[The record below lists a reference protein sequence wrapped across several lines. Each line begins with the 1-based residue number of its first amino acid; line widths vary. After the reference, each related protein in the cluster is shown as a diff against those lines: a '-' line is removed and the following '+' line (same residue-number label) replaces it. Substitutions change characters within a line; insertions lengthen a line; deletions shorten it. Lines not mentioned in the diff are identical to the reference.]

1 MRTSLRIY
9 TWNKVTSDAEAA
21 GESPPGTAF
30 GRQLGL
36 LRRWANIVDL
46 ESATDRLFRGL
57 ALPPR
62 AVALT
67 FDEGYRDQLE
77 VAVPLLEDLGLGAT
91 FFLTTG
97 FLDRRTVP
105 WWERL
110 ASAIARSPRR
120 EIEFRALVVPLD
132 DERVAVRQLGDL
144 LGRMSVPSREMALDR
159 LEDLLEVDCGFDGD
173 SLLMDWD
180 DAASLVSRGMTIGS
194 HSDMHPVMIAETE
207 AAQHHDLVTA
217 AKLLRQNLSVPVRSV
232 AYPHGE
238 EGNFD
243 RKARR
248 AARAAG
254 HRHALC
260 AIPGVN
266 RPSAP
271 PMALRRVSAGLN
283 HPRLAVMARSWP
295 RGEKLV
301 RRRKGVDSGG

>member
-9 TWNKVTSDAEAA
+9 TWNRVTSDSEAA
-21 GESPPGTAF
+21 GEAPAGSAF

-36 LRRWANIVDL
+36 LRRWGNIVDL

-77 VAVPLLEDLGLGAT
+77 VAVPLLEDLGLAAT

-110 ASAIARSPRR
+110 AWDVERSPRPDV
-120 EIEFRALVVPLD
+120 EFHGLVVPL
-132 DERVAVRQLGDL
+132 ENTSIAVRQLGDL
-144 LGRMSVPSREMALDR
+144 LGRMTVPSREAALDR
-159 LEDLLEVDCGFDGD
+159 LEELLEVDSKFDGD

-180 DAASLVSRGMTIGS
+180 DATALASRGMNIGS

-207 AAQHHDLVTA
+207 AAQHHDLVAA
-217 AKLLRQNLSVPVRSV
+217 AKSLRQNLSVPVRSV

-254 HRHALC
+254 HRYALC

-271 PMALRRVSAGLN
+271 PMALRRVSAGLD

>member
-9 TWNKVTSDAEAA
+9 TWNRVTSDAEAA
-21 GESPPGTAF
+21 GEAPAGSAF

-36 LRRWANIVDL
+36 LRRWGNIVEL

-77 VAVPLLEDLGLGAT
+77 VAVPLLEDLGLAAT

-110 ASAIARSPRR
+110 RWDIEHSPRR
-120 EIEFRALVVPLD
+120 QIEYGGLVVPL
-132 DERVAVRQLGDL
+132 ENTAVAVRQLGDL
-144 LGRMSVPSREMALDR
+144 LGRMTVPARETAMEH
-159 LEDLLEVDCGFDGD
+159 LEETLETESGYDAD

-180 DAASLVSRGMTIGS
+180 DAAALVRRGMTIGS
-194 HSDMHPVMIAETE
+194 HSDMHPVMMAESE

-217 AKLLRQNLSVPVRSV
+217 AKMLRKNLSVPVRSV

-254 HRHALC
+254 HRYGLC

-271 PMALRRVSAGLN
+271 PMALRRVSAGLD

-295 RGEKLV
+295 RGERLV
-301 RRRKGVDSGG
+301 RRRKGLDSEG